1 LREVICPVLELREEK
16 RTFVKVG
23 GGKVD
28 FFQRRLLLRRALL
41 GQKEKPKM
49 IFNFLFFSRIYSRI
63 I

>member
-28 FFQRRLLLRRALL
+28 FFLLIIRPLLLVSSSVVAAF
-41 GQKEKPKM
+41 GPAHP
-49 IFNFLFFSRIYSRI
+49 
-63 I
+63 